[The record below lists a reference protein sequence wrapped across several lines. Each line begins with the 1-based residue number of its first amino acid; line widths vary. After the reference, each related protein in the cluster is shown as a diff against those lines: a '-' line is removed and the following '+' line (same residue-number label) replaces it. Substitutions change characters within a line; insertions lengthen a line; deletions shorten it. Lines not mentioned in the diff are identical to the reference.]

1 MLDTPEEIEEFFK
14 HAGVKGMKWGK
25 RQNPNY
31 SNQQAKRDAQV
42 YGNRGSKRINNAM
55 NKGDQISTARGAE
68 KTRRDNVMSKNKY
81 VRQVGKLA
89 GGVVGAGIGIAT
101 TVGLNKLASSSAG
114 MAAAG
119 KVFGKSDV
127 FVRALNDS
135 PIVLAAIT
143 AGAAKVG
150 YMMAGDAAVSVNM
163 RARGYNPNRK

>member
-1 MLDTPEEIEEFFK
+1 MLDTPEEIEAFFE

-42 YGNRGSKRINNAM
+42 YGNRGAKRINKAM
-55 NKGDQISTARGAE
+55 NSGDQISTARGAE
-68 KTRRDNVMSKNKY
+68 KTRRDNAMSKNKY
-81 VRQVGKLA
+81 VRQGGKLA
-89 GGVVGAGIGIAT
+89 GG
-101 TVGLNKLASSSAG
+101 
-114 MAAAG
+114 AAG
-119 KVFGKSDV
+119 AAVGFAATLAVKGITNSAPGRMVANRLLGQYSMV
-127 FVRALNDS
+127 AIRALNS
-135 PIVLAAIT
+135 PVATAAIT